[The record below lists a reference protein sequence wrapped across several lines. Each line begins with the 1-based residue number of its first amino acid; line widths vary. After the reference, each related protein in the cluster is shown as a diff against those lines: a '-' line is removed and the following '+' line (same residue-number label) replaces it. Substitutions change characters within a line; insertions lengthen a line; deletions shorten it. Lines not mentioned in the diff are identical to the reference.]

1 MINREAYAAAA
12 WDFARLNEDLTK
24 SRRLSDLDGM
34 YHHDGHFLFFET
46 KCSDRREIR
55 DGDGQM
61 YALKQLAHKPGV
73 TVLYLWSAGGADG
86 GRDPIDEAWI
96 IRPTVAPLRYA
107 RTPPDDGWSIVIAMR
122 DRLIA
127 HADLCDHPHSCSWS
141 LRAPM
146 PLENHR

>member
-12 WDFARLNEDLTK
+12 WDFARLNEGLTK
-24 SRRLSDLDGM
+24 GRRVSDLDGM
-34 YHHDGHFLFFET
+34 YHHDGHFLFLET
-46 KCSDRREIR
+46 KCSDRRDVRE
-55 DGDGQM
+55 GQM
-61 YALKQLAHKPGV
+61 YALRQLAYKPGV
-73 TVLYLWSAGGADG
+73 TVLCLWAARGANG

-96 IRPTVAPLRYA
+96 IRPTVAPLHYP

-141 LRAPM
+141 LRMPM
-146 PLENHR
+146 TLGENNR